1 MERKI
6 SVKLLNAYLI
16 NAFVVMLVMVL
27 IIDVPKFLMVGTWAD
42 FRFLYW
48 SIFPPY
54 KVLAI
59 VFAIPAGIAFF
70 AITIKYNPIR
80 KLGTAQYL
88 TSLVMASTIYQGLS
102 RFIEIFYWVSESD
115 FPGLV
120 FINGKFYFPL
130 DVLGSVFLAIV
141 AFNIFILPGMEDAA
155 ETKTSTFL
163 VVLSVL
169 SSLIACITLFFFY
182 LPITMFTYII
192 MGIALAIFLIVVI
205 TVANTASKIFKLRAK
220 TDDPTSRRALQ
231 ALGIQLILAVLVMLL
246 LILSEV
252 GGVIGIDYEMQYFLR
267 MVKNVLYLVLA
278 ALFLPSLI
286 HPSRKLIDKH

>member
-6 SVKLLNAYLI
+6 SVKLLNGCLI
-16 NAFVVMLVMVL
+16 AAFAVMLVIVL
-27 IIDVPKFLMVGTWAD
+27 MIDVPKFLMISTWAD

-48 SIFPPY
+48 SIFSLY
-54 KVLAI
+54 KVIAI
-59 VFAIPAGIAFF
+59 FVAFFAGIAFF
-70 AITIKYNPIR
+70 VITAKYNPVR

-88 TSLVMASTIYQGLS
+88 TSLVMASTIYQGLG

-115 FPGLV
+115 FPGLI

-141 AFNIFILPGMEDAA
+141 AFNIFILPGMEDAT

-163 VVLSVL
+163 VILSVL

-182 LPITMFTYII
+182 LPITMFTYVI
-192 MGIALAIFLIVVI
+192 MGIALGIFLVVVI
-205 TVANTASKIFKLRAK
+205 TVATTASKIFKLRAK
-220 TDDPTSRRALQ
+220 TDDPTSRGALQ

-252 GGVIGIDYEMQYFLR
+252 GGVIGIDYETQYLLR
-267 MVKNVLYLVLA
+267 LVKNVLYLVVA

-286 HPSRKLIDKH
+286 RPSRKLITKH